1 MRTAGDKGI
10 IILTNISFEK
20 QTLSSLT
27 VNLSSG
33 LVTETHCENI
43 ISLLML
49 KSLLNIFKTI
59 YFVYETAIFQLV
71 LFCLLITEK
80 SH

>member
-10 IILTNISFEK
+10 IILTSISFET

-43 ISLLML
+43 ISLLKL
-49 KSLLNIFKTI
+49 KVSSKHLKT
-59 YFVYETAIFQLV
+59 FT
-71 LFCLLITEK
+71 
-80 SH
+80 

>member
-10 IILTNISFEK
+10 IILTNISFET
-20 QTLSSLT
+20 QTLRSLT

-43 ISLLML
+43 SSML
-49 KSLLNIFKTI
+49 KLKVSSKHI
-59 YFVYETAIFQLV
+59 
-71 LFCLLITEK
+71 
-80 SH
+80 

>member
-20 QTLSSLT
+20 QTLGSLT

-43 ISLLML
+43 LYLLML
-49 KSLLNIFKTI
+49 KVSSKH
-59 YFVYETAIFQLV
+59 V
-71 LFCLLITEK
+71 
-80 SH
+80 

>member
-10 IILTNISFEK
+10 IILTSISFET

-43 ISLLML
+43 ISLLKLEVSSKHL
-49 KSLLNIFKTI
+49 KTFT
-59 YFVYETAIFQLV
+59 
-71 LFCLLITEK
+71 
-80 SH
+80 

>member
-1 MRTAGDKGI
+1 MRTAGNKGI
-10 IILTNISFEK
+10 IILTNISFET

-43 ISLLML
+43 ISLL
-49 KSLLNIFKTI
+49 KLNVSSKHI
-59 YFVYETAIFQLV
+59 
-71 LFCLLITEK
+71 
-80 SH
+80 